1 MIPGFSHSISLPMS
15 PRWRAKTAYHAR
27 SVSLP
32 CRSHPVIANL
42 QEQVGAV
49 RSWAADGDDSLAWIE
64 DGLSQVD
71 LLLSTVNDFLNLSE
85 AQTVLQCA
93 TSSTE
98 CLLENFLYLVD
109 SFGSLLS
116 DLVTLTQH
124 QFEVQSALRR
134 HDSALLASS
143 LKSQKRIEKDLSH
156 LAASLHAATK
166 SLSLTLASSDASEDE
181 IVRFFKEAIGATSA
195 ASVVLI
201 NRVAAILSAAASTA
215 AASSALC
222 AIRPFKKK
230 ISNVEKEMLI
240 YLRFEE
246 LEECVSVVESGSQR
260 VLRRLMNSRVLLLN
274 IQSNSF

>member
-15 PRWRAKTAYHAR
+15 PRWRAKTACHAR

-32 CRSHPVIANL
+32 CRSHPVITNL
-42 QEQVGAV
+42 QEQMGAV

-64 DGLSQVD
+64 DGLSQID

-85 AQTVLQCA
+85 TQTVLRHTA
-93 TSSTE
+93 GPTE
-98 CLLENFLYLVD
+98 SLLENFLYLVD
-109 SFGSLLS
+109 SFGSFLS
-116 DLVTLTQH
+116 DLVTLKQH

-134 HDSALLASS
+134 HDSALLTSS

-156 LAASLHAATK
+156 LAASLRTSTK
-166 SLSLTLASSDASEDE
+166 SLSLTLTSSDSSEDE
-181 IVRFFKEAIGATSA
+181 IVRILKEAIGATSA

-201 NRVAAILSAAASTA
+201 NRVAAMSVAASTA

-230 ISNVEKEMLI
+230 ITNVEKEMLI
-240 YLRFEE
+240 YVRFEE

-260 VLRRLMNSRVLLLN
+260 VLRSLMNSRVLLLN